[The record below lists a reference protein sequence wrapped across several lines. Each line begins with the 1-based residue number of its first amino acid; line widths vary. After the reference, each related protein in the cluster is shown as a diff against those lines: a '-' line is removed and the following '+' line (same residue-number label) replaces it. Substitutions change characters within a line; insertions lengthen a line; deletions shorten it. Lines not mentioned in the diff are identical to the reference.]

1 MNPYDNATIR
11 VRKIKGKGD
20 TIYAELRD
28 CDGNLLISA
37 TLDYIVNELE
47 LRMTPSGDE

>member
-1 MNPYDNATIR
+1 MNPYDHATIH

-47 LRMTPSGDE
+47 LRMTPSGD